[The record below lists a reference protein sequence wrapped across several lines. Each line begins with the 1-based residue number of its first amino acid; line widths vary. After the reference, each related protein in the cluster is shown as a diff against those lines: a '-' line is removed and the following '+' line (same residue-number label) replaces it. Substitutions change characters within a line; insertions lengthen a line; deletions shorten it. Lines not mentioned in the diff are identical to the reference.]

1 MCIAIRCIVY
11 SLYLD
16 LISRGMSVVLV
27 MPRLLKVHLVMCL
40 TTLKPWLLK
49 MKFSCLSNNRYFNL
63 ILKCFLTASFLN
75 LTILFFILD

>member
-1 MCIAIRCIVY
+1 MCIATRCIVY

-16 LISRGMSVVLV
+16 LISRGISVVFV

-49 MKFSCLSNNRYFNL
+49 MKFSCLSNNRQQKNL
-63 ILKCFLTASFLN
+63 VL
-75 LTILFFILD
+75 